1 MGLGLQVGVNLANDF
16 HDGVRGVDTAER
28 LGPPRLTSSGL
39 APARSVLFAALAS
52 VLVAGLSGLALAAVT
67 TWWLVPIGALAMLA
81 LWLYSGGPRPYAELG
96 LGEVMVFLFFGVMAT
111 AGSAYVQAETVPAAA
126 WWASVPMGLLAVAIL
141 VANNLRDIPTDAVAG
156 KRTLAV
162 RLGDRRTRTLYRV
175 CIVGA
180 FAAIVLGTLVDVLDE
195 GSGLSPWSLL
205 ALAAAVAAVGP
216 FQRVGQAEGRD
227 LIPVLVA
234 TARLQVVF
242 GALLRARTVDRGGER
257 VSEGDVA
264 FGCARAVVGRARA
277 ERAHGA
283 CSLAGVAFDADRAR
297 ARAQRTDSVH
307 VHLDERAQRVLRPRH
322 CEGTGR
328 PVVVACTSGTA
339 AADLFPAVDRS
350 LDGAGPAR
358 APDRRS
364 SARAPRGRCEPDDR
378 PGRAVRTVRAVPR
391 RMRRSQARVP
401 TGRVHELVLESRDVS
416 MGVLAGAGAREP
428 ALSGSRSSVPAA

>member
-1 MGLGLQVGVNLANDF
+1 MTRLAVWVQGARPRTLGASITPVVVGTSAAGVLVAWRFVAALLVGLGMQIGVNLANDF

-39 APARSVLFAALAS
+39 APARSVMFAALAS

-141 VANNLRDIPTDAVAG
+141 VVNNLRDIPTDAVAG

-162 RLGDRRTRTLYRV
+162 RLGDRRTRTLYRA

-180 FAAIVLGTLVDVLDE
+180 FAAIVLGVLVDAVDQE
-195 GSGLSPWSLL
+195 SGLTPWSLL

-216 FQRVGQAEGRD
+216 FERVARAQGRD
-227 LIPVLVA
+227 LIGVLVG

-242 GALLRARTVDRGGER
+242 GALLALGLWI
-257 VSEGDVA
+257 
-264 FGCARAVVGRARA
+264 A
-277 ERAHGA
+277 E
-283 CSLAGVAFDADRAR
+283 
-297 ARAQRTDSVH
+297 
-307 VHLDERAQRVLRPRH
+307 
-322 CEGTGR
+322 
-328 PVVVACTSGTA
+328 A
-339 AADLFPAVDRS
+339 A
-350 LDGAGPAR
+350 
-358 APDRRS
+358 
-364 SARAPRGRCEPDDR
+364 
-378 PGRAVRTVRAVPR
+378 T
-391 RMRRSQARVP
+391 
-401 TGRVHELVLESRDVS
+401 
-416 MGVLAGAGAREP
+416 
-428 ALSGSRSSVPAA
+428 

>member
-1 MGLGLQVGVNLANDF
+1 MTRLAVWVQGARPRTLGASITPVVVGTAAAGVFVPWRFVAALLVGLGLQVGVNLANDY
-16 HDGVRGVDTAER
+16 HDGVRGVDTGER

-39 APARSVLFAALAS
+39 AAARSVLIAS
-52 VLVAGLSGLALAAVT
+52 LGCVLVAGVSGLALAAAT

-216 FQRVGQAEGRD
+216 FQRVGQAQGRD

-234 TARLQVVF
+234 TARLQVAF
-242 GALLRARTVDRGGER
+242 GA
-257 VSEGDVA
+257 A
-264 FGCARAVVGRARA
+264 FALGLWIA
-277 ERAHGA
+277 EA
-283 CSLAGVAFDADRAR
+283 
-297 ARAQRTDSVH
+297 
-307 VHLDERAQRVLRPRH
+307 
-322 CEGTGR
+322 
-328 PVVVACTSGTA
+328 TS
-339 AADLFPAVDRS
+339 
-350 LDGAGPAR
+350 
-358 APDRRS
+358 
-364 SARAPRGRCEPDDR
+364 
-378 PGRAVRTVRAVPR
+378 
-391 RMRRSQARVP
+391 
-401 TGRVHELVLESRDVS
+401 
-416 MGVLAGAGAREP
+416 
-428 ALSGSRSSVPAA
+428 

>member
-1 MGLGLQVGVNLANDF
+1 VTRLGVWVQGARPRTLGASVTPVVVGTAAAGVLVAWRFVAALLVGLGMQVGVNLANDYQ
-16 HDGVRGVDTAER
+16 DGVRGVDTPER

-39 APARSVLFAALAS
+39 APARSVLFGALAS

-195 GSGLSPWSLL
+195 ASGLSPWSLL

-216 FQRVGQAEGRD
+216 FQRVGQAGGRD

-242 GALLRARTVDRGGER
+242 GALLALGLWIAEART
-257 VSEGDVA
+257 
-264 FGCARAVVGRARA
+264 
-277 ERAHGA
+277 
-283 CSLAGVAFDADRAR
+283 
-297 ARAQRTDSVH
+297 
-307 VHLDERAQRVLRPRH
+307 
-322 CEGTGR
+322 
-328 PVVVACTSGTA
+328 
-339 AADLFPAVDRS
+339 
-350 LDGAGPAR
+350 
-358 APDRRS
+358 
-364 SARAPRGRCEPDDR
+364 
-378 PGRAVRTVRAVPR
+378 
-391 RMRRSQARVP
+391 
-401 TGRVHELVLESRDVS
+401 
-416 MGVLAGAGAREP
+416 
-428 ALSGSRSSVPAA
+428 